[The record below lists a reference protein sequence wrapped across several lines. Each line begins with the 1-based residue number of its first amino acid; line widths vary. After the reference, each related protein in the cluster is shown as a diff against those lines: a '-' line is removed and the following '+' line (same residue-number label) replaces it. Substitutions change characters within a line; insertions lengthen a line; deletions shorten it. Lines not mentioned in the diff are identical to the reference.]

1 MTNRTL
7 HGAATRALDVLYQHR
22 LLTTSQIREMVLPGR
37 GARWAQQVFAELAER
52 GFIDSIPGRRA
63 WPRPAERVWFL
74 TDSGADVV
82 GADPGRPETR
92 RRVVT
97 AQLAAGGLQAH
108 TLAVNEVGIA
118 FLRAARQ
125 RGHDFGPESWRHEVA
140 HDLRTGPRQPAD
152 TLIADAVLRYWMAG
166 SGGAPTVHYR
176 FLELDRATLQMDDL
190 ASRLARYALLHRRW
204 SEHWALGDAGASDRR
219 PAWPFLYRAFP
230 AVMVVL
236 ANPERANLRRRMETV
251 MALCR
256 SEPVLGHAPA
266 VSIAFALLEDLIARS
281 PFAPIFRRLED
292 DRTVDWLGSQDGL
305 SARHGAAQRT
315 A

>member
-7 HGAATRALDVLYQHR
+7 HHAATLTLDVLYQHR
-22 LLTTSQIREMVLPGR
+22 LLTTSQIREIVLPGR
-37 GARWAQQVFAELAER
+37 GARWAQQVFAELAVR

-74 TDSGADVV
+74 TDGGADVV
-82 GADPGRPETR
+82 EADPGRPETR

-97 AQLAAGGLQAH
+97 VQLAAGGLQAH

-125 RGHDFGPESWRHEVA
+125 RGHEFGPESWRHEVA
-140 HDLRTGPRQPAD
+140 HDLRTGARQPAD
-152 TLIADAVLRYWMAG
+152 TLISDALFRYWVTG
-166 SGGAPTVHYR
+166 NGEPPTVHYR

-190 ASRLARYALLHRRW
+190 ASRLARYGLLYRRW
-204 SEHWALGDAGASDRR
+204 SEHWSLGDAGASDRR

-230 AVMVVL
+230 AVMVML

-256 SEPVLGHAPA
+256 SEPAMGGAPA
-266 VSIAFALLEDLIARS
+266 VSIAFALLDELIARG
-281 PFAPIFRRLED
+281 PFAAIFRRLED
-292 DRTVDWLGSQDGL
+292 DRTVDWLGARGDL
-305 SARHGAAQRT
+305 SGQRIGAERT